1 MAAIDITRMSAQERL
16 DLLDRLWDSL
26 AAEPDAVPV
35 TPEQRAELDRRL
47 DDMERQP
54 AAGLAWDDVLA
65 AIRSPRQ

>member
-35 TPEQRAELDRRL
+35 TPEQQAELGRRL
-47 DDMERQP
+47 DDMDRQP
-54 AAGLAWDDVLA
+54 SAGLAWDDALA
-65 AIRSPRQ
+65 AIRSRRQ